1 MDRIYSIDY
10 FKFWAMFFIVCIH
23 TAPFYG
29 SEVFGVDGRSVN
41 FLINTFSRF
50 AVPFFFVSAG
60 FLFVQK
66 ILSLNNNNNNKYFK
80 KYFAK
85 LFKIFI
91 SWYLF
96 YLFYDFLKLALS
108 KKLLEYFSSFPGIN
122 IEKILFFLFYGGGG
136 GVASYHLWY
145 LSALIWSILIVYI
158 FIKKGKLNL
167 LLYISLILNII
178 GLLGQ
183 TYSMILD
190 FKIFNYSIQ
199 TRDTV
204 FFGLFYTTLGSWI
217 ALNYDLIKVKIKPLK
232 SYLFI
237 ILFLIFSFIQLLE
250 RTIAQFFWDT
260 QIKSVDFYFSTIFLS
275 ISLFLFVIK
284 NNQIG
289 QNSFMSKIGSN
300 SVGIYVLHTFFVDV
314 TFIIFSMIEVNVKEY
329 PIFHLIFT
337 PLVFAISYF
346 CYSLLQKIKLKIKS
360 NFINQTISIEKRSI
374 DSK

>member
-1 MDRIYSIDY
+1 MY
-10 FKFWAMFFIVCIH
+10 V
-23 TAPFYG
+23 
-29 SEVFGVDGRSVN
+29 SVAQ
-41 FLINTFSRF
+41 LCT
-50 AVPFFFVSAG
+50 P
-60 FLFVQK
+60 
-66 ILSLNNNNNNKYFK
+66 ILHYT
-80 KYFAK
+80 
-85 LFKIFI
+85 
-91 SWYLF
+91 
-96 YLFYDFLKLALS
+96 
-108 KKLLEYFSSFPGIN
+108 
-122 IEKILFFLFYGGGG
+122 
-136 GVASYHLWY
+136 
-145 LSALIWSILIVYI
+145 
-158 FIKKGKLNL
+158 
-167 LLYISLILNII
+167 ILNII